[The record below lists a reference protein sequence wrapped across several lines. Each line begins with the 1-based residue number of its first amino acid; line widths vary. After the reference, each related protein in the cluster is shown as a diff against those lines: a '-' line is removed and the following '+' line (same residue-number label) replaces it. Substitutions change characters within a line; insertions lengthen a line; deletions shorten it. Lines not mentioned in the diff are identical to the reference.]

1 MSVTVVSLFYE
12 TCHLTSQLYETN
24 IIIIPILHLV
34 KLRHK
39 TLYNFP
45 KVTQIL
51 VTDAGYKL
59 RAPMLTHN
67 TDYFLKVFEID
78 GDSVRGE

>member
-1 MSVTVVSLFYE
+1 M
-12 TCHLTSQLYETN
+12 
-24 IIIIPILHLV
+24 

-51 VTDAGYKL
+51 VIDAGYKL

-78 GDSVRGE
+78 GDSVRGD